1 MEEEKMDEIR
11 SNETYEAES
20 VNITPII
27 EFLNNIKFLAAAYN
41 QMWVIKKMKLNGEYT
56 IAFVDDRTGEIK
68 MILVNPDTLMQQA
81 IDEIV
86 AKGWFSVKED
96 YLLTNE
102 RYFDESRVV
111 LAESENAPKNTSE
124 APWGIE

>member
-1 MEEEKMDEIR
+1 MADNVIINTPAEEVD
-11 SNETYEAES
+11 
-20 VNITPII
+20 ITPII

-41 QMWVIKKMKLNGEYT
+41 QIWVIKKIYLNGEYT
-56 IAFVDDRTGEIK
+56 IAFVDERSGEKK
-68 MILVNPDTLMQQA
+68 MILVNPDSLMQKA

-86 AKGWFSVKED
+86 ARGWFSVKED

-102 RYFDESRVV
+102 RYFDEARVV
-111 LAESENAPKNTSE
+111 LAESDNAPMNTTD

>member
-1 MEEEKMDEIR
+1 MEEIKHSASVEV
-11 SNETYEAES
+11 ES
-20 VNITPII
+20 TDITPII
-27 EFLNNIKFLAAAYN
+27 EFLNNIKFLASAYN
-41 QMWVIKKMKLNGEYT
+41 QMWVIKKMKLNDEYT
-56 IAFVDDRTGEIK
+56 IAFVDDRTGEKK
-68 MILVNPDTLMQQA
+68 MILVNPDPLMQQA

-86 AKGWFSVKED
+86 ARGWFTVKED

-111 LAESENAPKNTSE
+111 LAESENAPENTTD

>member
-1 MEEEKMDEIR
+1 MDEIR
-11 SNETYEAES
+11 NNETYEAKS

-56 IAFVDDRTGEIK
+56 IAFVDDRTGETK

-86 AKGWFSVKED
+86 ANGWFSVKED

-111 LAESENAPKNTSE
+111 LAESENAPENTSE